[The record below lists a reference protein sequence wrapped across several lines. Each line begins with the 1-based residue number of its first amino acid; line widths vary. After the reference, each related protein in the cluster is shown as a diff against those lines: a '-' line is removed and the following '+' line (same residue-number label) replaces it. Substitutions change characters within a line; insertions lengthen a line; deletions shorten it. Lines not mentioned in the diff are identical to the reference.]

1 MNSVT
6 NIKNNIINTTKK
18 NLNNMNTNKI
28 IIIVS
33 ILIFITLIF
42 GIAYYIYSILK
53 LKGPTGANCNKMQ
66 LLYKSFPPIKSLKF
80 SNNQDHD
87 LRDYYIKTAFNAC
100 SPGNFK
106 NDFVNTC
113 ALEACIKQ
121 GTRCLDF
128 EIYSINDKPV
138 IATSSQ
144 NDFHLKET
152 FNYVSFSDAL
162 DIINQNAFDG
172 NCPNPDDP
180 LILHFRINSNNTKI
194 YTEMYNSL
202 KSALQSKLLG
212 VNYSYENNGH
222 NLGKL
227 PIKQLYNKVIII
239 VNRDNPL
246 FQKTEL
252 DELVN
257 LASGGVFMRQIRF
270 RDVLYNH
277 DYNFTDFNKR
287 NMTIVLPD
295 KSSDPVNP
303 NFSMCQKFG
312 CQFIAM
318 SYQNYDTNL
327 EFADLFFSENNT
339 AFVLKPQ
346 NLRFIPVTIDKP
358 APPPEKY
365 SYKPRPIKSDYYSFT
380 I

>member
-1 MNSVT
+1 MDTANK
-6 NIKNNIINTTKK
+6 IKNNLIDAAKK
-18 NLNNMNTNKI
+18 SLNKLSTNKI

-33 ILIFITLIF
+33 ILILMTIVF
-42 GIAYYIYSILK
+42 GIAYYIYTILR
-53 LKGPTGANCNKMQ
+53 LKGTTGYNCSK
-66 LLYKSFPPIKSLKF
+66 LRSIYKNFPPIKSLKF
-80 SNNQDHD
+80 SNNQDYD

-113 ALEACIKQ
+113 ALEVCIKQ
-121 GTRCLDF
+121 GIRCLDF

-138 IATSSQ
+138 IATSTQS
-144 NDFHLKET
+144 DFHLKET
-152 FNYVSFSDAL
+152 FNYLSFSDAL

-194 YTEMYNSL
+194 YTEMYKEL
-202 KSALQSKLLG
+202 KNALQNKLLG
-212 VNYSYENNGH
+212 INYSYENHGQ

-227 PIKQLYNKVIII
+227 PIKQLYNKVIIM
-239 VNRDNPL
+239 VNKDNPL

-257 LASGGVFMRQIRF
+257 LTSGSVFMRQVRF
-270 RDVLYNH
+270 RDVLYNQ
-277 DYNFTDFNKR
+277 DYNFSDYNKR

-295 KSSDPVNP
+295 KTSDPINP
-303 NFSMCQKFG
+303 NFSLCQKYG

-327 EFADLFFSENNT
+327 EYADLFFSENNS
-339 AFVLKPQ
+339 AFVLKPT
-346 NLRFIPVTIDKP
+346 NLRYIHVTVDKP

>member
-1 MNSVT
+1 MDTVN
-6 NIKNNIINTTKK
+6 NIKNNVISNTKK
-18 NLNNMNTNKI
+18 TLNKMNNNQI

-33 ILIFITLIF
+33 ILLFITIVF
-42 GIAYYIYSILK
+42 GIIYYIYSILR
-53 LKGPTGANCNKMQ
+53 LKGPRGANCTNIG
-66 LLYKSFPPIKSLKF
+66 LLYKNFPPIKSLKF
-80 SNNQDHD
+80 SNNQDYD

-121 GTRCLDF
+121 GARCLDF
-128 EIYSINDKPV
+128 EIYSIDDKPV

-212 VNYSYENNGH
+212 INYSYENNGE

-227 PIKQLYNKVIII
+227 PIKQFYNKVIII

-257 LASGGVFMRQIRF
+257 LASGSVFMRQTRF
-270 RDVLYNH
+270 RDVLYNQ
-277 DYNFTDFNKR
+277 DYNFADFNKR

-295 KSSDPVNP
+295 KSGDPVNP
-303 NFSMCQKFG
+303 DFSMCQKFG

-318 SYQNYDTNL
+318 AYQNYDANL
-327 EFADLFFSENNT
+327 EFADLFFSENNS
-339 AFVLKPQ
+339 AFVLKPE
-346 NLRFIPVTIDKP
+346 NLRFVPVTIDKP
-358 APPPEKY
+358 SPPPEKY
-365 SYKPRPIKSDYYSFT
+365 SYKPRPIKSDFYSFT

>member
-1 MNSVT
+1 MDTANK
-6 NIKNNIINTTKK
+6 IKNNLIDTAKK
-18 NLNNMNTNKI
+18 SLNKLSTNKI

-33 ILIFITLIF
+33 ILILMTIVF
-42 GIAYYIYSILK
+42 GIAYYIYSILR
-53 LKGPTGANCNKMQ
+53 LKGSSGANCTKMRSI
-66 LLYKSFPPIKSLKF
+66 YKNFPPIKSLKF
-80 SNNQDHD
+80 SNNQDYD

-113 ALEACIKQ
+113 ALEVCIKQ
-121 GTRCLDF
+121 GIRCLDF

-138 IATSSQ
+138 IATSTQS
-144 NDFHLKET
+144 DFHLKET
-152 FNYVSFSDAL
+152 FNYLSFSDAL

-194 YTEMYNSL
+194 YTEMYKEL
-202 KSALQSKLLG
+202 KNALQNKLLG
-212 VNYSYENNGH
+212 INYSYENHGE

-227 PIKQLYNKVIII
+227 PIKQLYNKVIIM
-239 VNRDNPL
+239 VNKDNPL

-257 LASGGVFMRQIRF
+257 LTSGSVFMRQVRF
-270 RDVLYNH
+270 RDVLYNQ
-277 DYNFTDFNKR
+277 DYNFSDYNKR

-295 KSSDPVNP
+295 KTSDPINL
-303 NFSMCQKFG
+303 NFSLCQKYG

-327 EFADLFFSENNT
+327 EYADLFFSEKNS
-339 AFVLKPQ
+339 AFVLKPA
-346 NLRFIPVTIDKP
+346 NLRYIHVTVDKP